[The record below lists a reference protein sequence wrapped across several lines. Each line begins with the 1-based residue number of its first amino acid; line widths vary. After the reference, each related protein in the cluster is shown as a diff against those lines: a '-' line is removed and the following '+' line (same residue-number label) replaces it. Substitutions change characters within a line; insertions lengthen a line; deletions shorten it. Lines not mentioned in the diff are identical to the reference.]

1 MSVNKSLFLSIAALS
16 VAYILH
22 PCSAAPVAAS
32 QASLQRASTD
42 TYPYAGQSGFNVTG
56 KISSVDSDNDQ
67 LTVVTDDGTTYTI
80 DTRGAQFKLRV
91 QDPSADIDDLT
102 RDMRVHITGNLL
114 SGNLIA
120 ANQVDVLPAVGAH
133 SLPFKATTPSEQRL
147 PISLLGTVVNVD
159 NAEGSFDVHI
169 KSHERTIYV
178 SSETRFPNIFVPG
191 RNIPLNPGDRVS
203 VEGKLETD
211 GTVSAAIVR
220 LSQSIHT
227 VHQLI
232 GKVTTES
239 SPLYSRDLRI
249 RLDSGPV
256 IIIKVPKDTTINR
269 GDDEVSVHTLTTD
282 DVLRIQGAFDG
293 DDFVATQIDVLQ
305 PEVSASN

>member
-1 MSVNKSLFLSIAALS
+1 MSANKPLLLSVAALS
-16 VAYILH
+16 VACLLH
-22 PCSAAPVAAS
+22 PCFAGPAPAI
-32 QASLQRASTD
+32 QAPLQQASTD

-56 KISSVDSDNDQ
+56 KISSVDSDQEQ

-91 QDPSADIDDLT
+91 HDPSADIDDLT
-102 RDMRVHITGNLL
+102 RDMRVHINGNLL

-120 ANQVDVLPAVGAH
+120 ANQVDVLPMAGAP
-133 SLPFKATTPSEQRL
+133 SLPIKTITPSDQRL

-169 KSHERTIYV
+169 NSHQRTVYV

-191 RNIPLNPGDRVS
+191 RNVPLNPGDRVS

-227 VHQLI
+227 IHELI
-232 GKVTTES
+232 GRVTVES
-239 SPLYSRDLRI
+239 SPLYSRDLQI

-256 IIIKVPKDTTINR
+256 IKIKVPKDIAINR

-282 DVLRIQGAFDG
+282 DVLRIKGSFDG